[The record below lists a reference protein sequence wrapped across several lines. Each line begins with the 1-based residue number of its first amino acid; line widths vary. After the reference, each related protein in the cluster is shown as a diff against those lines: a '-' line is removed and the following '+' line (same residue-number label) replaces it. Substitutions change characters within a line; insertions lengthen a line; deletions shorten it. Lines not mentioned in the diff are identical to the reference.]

1 MQTNEITDQ
10 LCPKQSG
17 SACWQCDPGYRVN
30 SPLDP
35 HLYQALNTTHR
46 LLNDTNPQLAR
57 DCWFC
62 LSLGAPCYLA
72 IPIPL
77 NNATA
82 MGTPIDP
89 PLQGPVLRTIE
100 LTQKAPECF
109 TNDGGTEPVGH
120 LAMDQCNQAVKG
132 EWPSHSPTNTI
143 WCRPIKAF
151 SLWDRCLLMSTSQ
164 LDGYPHLSFPHSLM
178 NTVPNSQTLTVPLT
192 AHP

>member
-1 MQTNEITDQ
+1 MYIQGPGCQKCFPVMPPAAATFPHQRIQTPGRIPTPWYCHRASVPLSTPNATQMLQPEQVSVCQINGKTYWTGTVMQTNEITDQ
-10 LCPKQSG
+10 LCPKKSG
-17 SACWQCDPGYRVN
+17 SACRQCDPGYRVN

-89 PLQGPVLRTIE
+89 PLQGPVLRIFE

-109 TNDGGTEPVGH
+109 TNDGGTEP
-120 LAMDQCNQAVKG
+120 
-132 EWPSHSPTNTI
+132 
-143 WCRPIKAF
+143 
-151 SLWDRCLLMSTSQ
+151 
-164 LDGYPHLSFPHSLM
+164 
-178 NTVPNSQTLTVPLT
+178 
-192 AHP
+192 